1 MTGLEVSGLSVTYGG
16 LVANDRVSLSVGA
29 GQVVG
34 LIGPNGAGKSTFVD
48 AVSGFVRYTG
58 SIILNGQVL
67 DALPPHERVRAGLTR
82 TWQSGELLDDLTVR
96 DIISLGTRR
105 TTWATLAADALRP
118 CGRGDRAAADRV
130 LEMFGLAASARCR
143 PTELSLGRRKLLGVA
158 RAVLSGPQAVLL
170 DEPAAGLDT
179 EERQQLDGHI
189 RSLAKQGLAVL
200 LIDHD
205 VSLVLGVCDAVTV
218 LDFGRVIATGAPA
231 EIRRHPPVI
240 EAYLGEVA

>member
-1 MTGLEVSGLSVTYGG
+1 
-16 LVANDRVSLSVGA
+16 
-29 GQVVG
+29 
-34 LIGPNGAGKSTFVD
+34 
-48 AVSGFVRYTG
+48 
-58 SIILNGQVL
+58 
-67 DALPPHERVRAGLTR
+67 
-82 TWQSGELLDDLTVR
+82 
-96 DIISLGTRR
+96 
-105 TTWATLAADALRP
+105 
-118 CGRGDRAAADRV
+118 
-130 LEMFGLAASARCR
+130 
-143 PTELSLGRRKLLGVA
+143 VA
-158 RAVLSGPQAVLL
+158 RAVVSGPQAVLL

-231 EIRRHPPVI
+231 EIRRHPAVI